1 MLVRDYEMIYVC
13 RINYVAL
20 LFGYDYVLARS

>member
-20 LFGYDYVLARS
+20 LFGYNYVLDG

>member
-20 LFGYDYVLARS
+20 LFGYNYVLDS